1 MESDTEAGS
10 SLRYLWP
17 LGARKK
23 KTAGIVFANS
33 KIFAERFLA
42 FFRICFKRVRK
53 VCLTA
58 KYVADLAVG
67 KGDPL
72 FFRGAIWWRGWHSD
86 HHHVRFSNAGVF
98 SLQMLLNHEGWS
110 FRIIMFTY
118 KGTDSYRLIGICCY
132 LFGSCRNNVTV
143 GKYG

>member
-72 FFRGAIWWRGWHSD
+72 FFRGAIW
-86 HHHVRFSNAGVF
+86 
-98 SLQMLLNHEGWS
+98 
-110 FRIIMFTY
+110 
-118 KGTDSYRLIGICCY
+118 
-132 LFGSCRNNVTV
+132 
-143 GKYG
+143 